1 MLKTAS
7 IQHVALCHIFPHCET
22 SLSVFRTT
30 EIDFTQ
36 KPGKIRENPGKT
48 GQKPAKTGQ
57 IFGTLSRDRYEQLL
71 LMDFFDYLKKTFSAD
86 SGRTGRARANLRPFL
101 DFG

>member
-1 MLKTAS
+1 MLYLILEWS
-7 IQHVALCHIFPHCET
+7 ALRSRALRGKNIPKIGQNRSKIGQNRSKIGPKSDKIGET
-22 SLSVFRTT
+22 L
-30 EIDFTQ
+30 
-36 KPGKIRENPGKT
+36 
-48 GQKPAKTGQ
+48 
-57 IFGTLSRDRYEQLL
+57 GTLSRDRPEQHL

>member
-1 MLKTAS
+1 MPKTVQNWSKIGQNWAKIGQNRPKS
-7 IQHVALCHIFPHCET
+7 AKIGET
-22 SLSVFRTT
+22 L
-30 EIDFTQ
+30 
-36 KPGKIRENPGKT
+36 
-48 GQKPAKTGQ
+48 
-57 IFGTLSRDRYEQLL
+57 GTLSRDPPEQHL

>member
-1 MLKTAS
+1 MK
-7 IQHVALCHIFPHCET
+7 
-22 SLSVFRTT
+22 
-30 EIDFTQ
+30 
-36 KPGKIRENPGKT
+36 KICPKQVKI
-48 GQKPAKTGQ
+48 GQKSAQ
-57 IFGTLSRDRYEQLL
+57 IGETLGTLSRDRPEQHL

>member
-1 MLKTAS
+1 MKDGCCS
-7 IQHVALCHIFPHCET
+7 IILGKVDVL
-22 SLSVFRTT
+22 TT
-30 EIDFTQ
+30 IH
-36 KPGKIRENPGKT
+36 N
-48 GQKPAKTGQ
+48 GQKSAKFGPKSAKIGETL
-57 IFGTLSRDRYEQLL
+57 GTLSRDPSEQHL